1 MHDNPVGF
9 KTRVN
14 KAARLLKAKYDADGK
29 HESINEIA
37 KKIYKTT
44 TSALNSWGA
53 TGDAEFLAQ
62 VD

>member
-29 HESINEIA
+29 H
-37 KKIYKTT
+37 
-44 TSALNSWGA
+44 
-53 TGDAEFLAQ
+53 
-62 VD
+62 